1 MPPSF
6 DSLLAKVIAWAPNR
20 DQAIAKIDAA
30 LAETIIIGVDTLIP
44 LHRAILSEPD
54 FRNGDI
60 TIGYLDEH
68 PSLLDGV

>member
-1 MPPSF
+1 M
-6 DSLLAKVIAWAPNR
+6 
-20 DQAIAKIDAA
+20 DAA

-44 LHRAILSEPD
+44 LHRAIMSEPD

>member
-6 DSLLAKVIAWAPNR
+6 DSLLAKVIVWASNR
-20 DQAIAKIDAA
+20 EEAIAKMDAA
-30 LAETIIIGVDTLIP
+30 LSETIIIGVDTLIP
-44 LHRAILSEPD
+44 LHRAIMSEAD

-68 PSLLDGV
+68 PGILDGV